1 MDYVLLLSNPKFN
14 DYIDVIYP
22 QELEIKDTT
31 DAPKWAN
38 YLEFDEDGKLF
49 TRLYDKRDD
58 FDFPIVNFTYLNS
71 NIPESLHMVFLFHS
85 WYVML
90 GFVRNMKIF
99 CSEGLFWFQI
109 F

>member
-1 MDYVLLLSNPKFN
+1 MIILMLFIRRNL
-14 DYIDVIYP
+14 
-22 QELEIKDTT
+22 
-31 DAPKWAN
+31 
-38 YLEFDEDGKLF
+38 KLN
-49 TRLYDKRDD
+49 TLQMLQKRDD

-99 CSEGLFWFQI
+99 GSILVSKILISQI
-109 F
+109 